1 VRHWLA
7 DLSREVADGLKDGSV
22 PPLHV
27 DHLWIG
33 SDDRARL
40 LDWPPPPSPADT
52 SRASAGQGLCS
63 PSDTGRAAARQ
74 GPVPDSASAQQFL
87 YGVAAGALRGVHP
100 DIARTALPSTP
111 IPAPARTLLLE
122 LRDGRVPTADLVGT
136 RASDTLRTP
145 AAFPRRRRLIQLA
158 ASFFIPLIFAFAVFA
173 VITLQIRSQ
182 TADPDAFKLKSC
194 LQQLVALDK
203 KGAAKLTEKDLAQR
217 EAVEIYIAE
226 HLRGPAEGFAA
237 YAKAFPAAASVQKEY
252 RMAQRALSSHPVRSP
267 EQIKN
272 ADAVVAKLLA
282 DTSKGLS
289 QLSPPLVMLGLMA
302 LIASA
307 GAGLVAVLG
316 LIGALVTRSSFTL
329 RALGATLV
337 TSDGRDA
344 TRIHAVRRTIITW
357 SPLALSWL
365 LFKLGPPIKGTTA
378 GWALLYTIPVAILVA
393 GAVWA
398 WRHPSRGLQD
408 RIVGTWIVPR

>member
-1 VRHWLA
+1 
-7 DLSREVADGLKDGSV
+7 
-22 PPLHV
+22 
-27 DHLWIG
+27 
-33 SDDRARL
+33 
-40 LDWPPPPSPADT
+40 
-52 SRASAGQGLCS
+52 
-63 PSDTGRAAARQ
+63 
-74 GPVPDSASAQQFL
+74 
-87 YGVAAGALRGVHP
+87 VHP

-122 LRDGRVPTADLVGT
+122 LRDGKVPTADLVGT

-158 ASFFIPLIFAFAVFA
+158 ASFFIPSVFAFAVFA
-173 VITLQIRSQ
+173 VITFQIRSQ
-182 TADPDAFKLKSC
+182 TVDPEAFKLKSC

-203 KGAAKLTEKDLAQR
+203 KGPAKLTEKDLAQR
-217 EAVEIYIAE
+217 EAIEIYIAE
-226 HLRGPAEGFAA
+226 RLRGPAEETAA
-237 YAKAFPAAASVQKEY
+237 YARAFPAAASVQKQY
-252 RMAQRALSSHPVRSP
+252 QVAQHALSSHPVRSP

-272 ADAVVAKLLA
+272 ADAVVEKLLA

-289 QLSPPLVMLGLMA
+289 QLSPPRVMWAIMA
-302 LIASA
+302 LIAAA

-316 LIGALVTRSSFTL
+316 LIGALVTRSSFSL

-344 TRIHAVRRTIITW
+344 TRIRAVRRTIVTW

-365 LFKLGPPIKGTTA
+365 LFKLGPPMRGTTA